1 MDKILEEL
9 YYNDFS
15 GFEKFYKKAKKEN
28 PTLSKSDVKK
38 WYEKQEIT
46 QRAKKVVVKK
56 DSMFKIN
63 APELSFQIDIMH
75 INKALKSNTSEDFY
89 YFLLVVDILSR
100 KAFVYPLQNMTS
112 SNIIDAYILFLKDVH
127 NLVEKLDNTYD
138 AYSRNIPL
146 SITGDKQFDFKQFND
161 LNHEIGIRINTQTAK
176 EDHISHGNRLGI
188 IDRLTR
194 TIKGYLT
201 KIVHSKKS
209 NNFGIKDII
218 SAIVETYN
226 ETENK
231 GIQEQTPDEAFNSS
245 DIRTVIFK
253 SAQKHNE
260 KITSQQTLKVGDR
273 VRIYETKD
281 KFDKEK
287 LTFSKSIHQITEIIG
302 NKYKVSNNERLFKP
316 HELLKI
322 DQVEN
327 APENDIS
334 IEIKKK

>member
-127 NLVEKLDNTYD
+127 NLAKKLDNTYD

-194 TIKGYLT
+194 TIKIYLT
-201 KIVHSKKS
+201 KI
-209 NNFGIKDII
+209 F
-218 SAIVETYN
+218 
-226 ETENK
+226 
-231 GIQEQTPDEAFNSS
+231 
-245 DIRTVIFK
+245 
-253 SAQKHNE
+253 
-260 KITSQQTLKVGDR
+260 L
-273 VRIYETKD
+273 
-281 KFDKEK
+281 
-287 LTFSKSIHQITEIIG
+287 
-302 NKYKVSNNERLFKP
+302 YK
-316 HELLKI
+316 
-322 DQVEN
+322 
-327 APENDIS
+327 
-334 IEIKKK
+334 